1 MDGVFNIIFNIIMNP
16 LGLLAWWYWL
26 GTLQCTPPQDGN
38 KGGLV

>member
-16 LGLLAWWYWL
+16 LGLAWWYWL
-26 GTLQCTPPQDGN
+26 GTLECTPPQDGN